1 MTSKI
6 NQKFRQ
12 VLYIKIAYM
21 YSYTLSNIF
30 TDQNRI
36 TIYQRMNF
44 EEMKISQY
52 SQFFL
57 LYDK

>member
-1 MTSKI
+1 MLNYGETPIPKE
-6 NQKFRQ
+6 
-12 VLYIKIAYM
+12 IKWKEQEMKEDPRDI
-21 YSYTLSNIF
+21 IVP
-30 TDQNRI
+30 I
-36 TIYQRMNF
+36 RMNF

>member
-12 VLYIKIAYM
+12 VLYIEIAYM